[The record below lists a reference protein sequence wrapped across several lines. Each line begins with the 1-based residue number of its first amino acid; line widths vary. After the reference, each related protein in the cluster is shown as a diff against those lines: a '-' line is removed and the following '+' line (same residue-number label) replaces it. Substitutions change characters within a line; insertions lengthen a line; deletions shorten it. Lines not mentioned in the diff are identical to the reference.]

1 MKRWSRDLIRQQQ
14 RYNFISYVL
23 DGSLDMHQK
32 DQALE
37 RAMLDLGLVKL
48 VPESKVGATAFG
60 GDEAEGEEVEV
71 DEEDPKANFEYLLS
85 MQMRSMT
92 ARKLAEIKKELEKI
106 QGLLDDYE
114 ASDEATLWERDLQA
128 FEEAHEKHEQTLAD
142 RDLHEAKAAKRGGK
156 KSKPKG
162 KKADDDE
169 RSEGDGEEE

>member
-1 MKRWSRDLIRQQQ
+1 
-14 RYNFISYVL
+14 
-23 DGSLDMHQK
+23 MHQK

-37 RAMLDLGLVKL
+37 RAMLSLGLVKL
-48 VPESKVGATAFG
+48 VPESKVGVTDFG
-60 GDEAEGEEVEV
+60 VDEAEGEEVESGETEGK
-71 DEEDPKANFEYLLS
+71 EEDPKANFEYLLS

-142 RDLHEAKAAKRGGK
+142 RDLHEEKQRKRGGGGK

-162 KKADDDE
+162 KKVDDGADDE
-169 RSEGDGEEE
+169 VEEE